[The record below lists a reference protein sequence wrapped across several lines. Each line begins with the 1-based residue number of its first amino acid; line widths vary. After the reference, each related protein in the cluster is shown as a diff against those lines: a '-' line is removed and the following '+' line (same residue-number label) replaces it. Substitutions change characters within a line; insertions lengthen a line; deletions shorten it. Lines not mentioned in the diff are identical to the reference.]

1 MPRICVAFAALSVCI
16 LASGCVVSSTTHK
29 RVVTELEN
37 SRTDVGALKTK
48 VEEADKRADQLEES
62 KKLVEEQLLGRNK
75 DLAATIEELT
85 DTVGQAKK
93 EVQDINKDLLQA
105 QTLLTAAKRKEVADK
120 KEITAAKDKAK
131 QADALAADLIVE
143 NAKLKKDLAESESR
157 IKKLLIEEEPAS
169 ATEDATEDAAT
180 E

>member
-16 LASGCVVSSTTHK
+16 LASGCGVSIATHEG
-29 RVVTELEN
+29 VLAELEK
-37 SRTDVGALKTK
+37 SRTDVGELKTK
-48 VEEADKRADQLEES
+48 VEEAEES

-75 DLAATIEELT
+75 DLAATIEKLT

-105 QTLLTAAKRKEVADK
+105 QTLLTAAKRKAVDDQK
-120 KEITAAKDKAK
+120 QITAANAKAK
-131 QADALAADLIVE
+131 QAEANAKKASALAADLIVE
-143 NAKLKKDLAESESR
+143 NAKLKKNLAESESR
-157 IKKLLIEEEPAS
+157 IEKLLIEEEPAS
-169 ATEDATEDAAT
+169 ATEDAAA